1 MANEMTKKRALGRG
15 LDALLGIGADQTVQE
30 ELNGD
35 RLKLLPIDLIQRGHY
50 QPRIDIKAET
60 LQELAESIKA
70 QGVIQPIVVRPL
82 GDGGRFELIV
92 GERRWRAAQLAEL
105 HAIPAIVRDVPDRA
119 AMSIAII
126 ENIQREQLNPMEEAQ
141 AFDRLINEFEMTHQD
156 VADAVGRSRAAV
168 SNFLRLLEL
177 EDEVRQMLEVGDLDM
192 GHARPLVSLS
202 SELQKKAAHQIVAR
216 GLSVRQAERLAG
228 ELQSAKGKQKKS
240 KAATVDPNIS
250 KLETSLAERL
260 GAHIAIR
267 HRKNGKGSL
276 TIKYSS
282 LDELEG
288 ILEHIK

>member
-1 MANEMTKKRALGRG
+1 MTKKRALGRG
-15 LDALLGIGADQTVQE
+15 LDALLGIGADQAVQE

-141 AFDRLINEFEMTHQD
+141 AFDRLINEFDMTHQD

-177 EDEVRQMLEVGDLDM
+177 EDEVKQMLEIGDLDM
-192 GHARPLVSLS
+192 GHARALVSLS
-202 SELQKKAAHQIVAR
+202 SELQIKAAHQIVTR

-228 ELQSAKGKQKKS
+228 ELQSGTGKREPP
-240 KAATVDPNIS
+240 KAAPADPNIS
-250 KLETSLAERL
+250 ELETSLAERL